1 VSARDAEP
9 FGPILTDRDLA
20 SEHLWHRS
28 LARSRQRR
36 RLAEDTRRRAPRRK
50 GAALTVTAAMVVG
63 PAAPTLAGAASGN
76 ERGTAGQTAPPDP
89 VLLHFGD
96 TGNGVAALQKQ
107 LNRVVP
113 HTHLDVDGRFGE
125 KTKTALI
132 AFQRARH
139 LPADGRVDAQTWSA
153 LFPGDMVVTNDASNA
168 STSTADGSGISSAL
182 SSAETASNDTSD
194 TGFATS
200 EAIQGVG
207 AEAVLTPGS
216 GSAPSIGTTAKPKA
230 KSKLPTLASASG
242 SGTTHRSAAA
252 HPSTGS
258 GTKTVVFHPGAPK
271 GGLVLDNGVA
281 LPLPRQYLTGG
292 YVDQGV
298 DYSAPGGTPLFAM
311 GDGVVIQEGI
321 GGFGPDAIVLK
332 ITSGPLAGR
341 IVYYGHSGADLV
353 RVGDHVRAG
362 QQISIVGYGIV
373 GISTGPHLE
382 IGFWPLGNFGAGSSM
397 LSVINGMLGRASSS
411 SSSRSMGG
419 SYSGGGSSGGS
430 SSYTPK
436 PRPQAQR
443 ASKTRSSRPAGL
455 IALNAIARDAA
466 QRTSGSGISKGAG
479 GPQAGGAYWSVQ
491 DAPSTQTTPSDISPG
506 SAPADTGS
514 GGGDASTAPSGSSDS
529 TPTTDSGTASTDAG
543 SPSTDS
549 GASSAPSADTGSG
562 SGDAGSGY
570 DQSAGSD
577 GSGSGSGSD
586 QSAGDGSGYDQSS
599 GDGSSS
605 DPAPVDG
612 SGDVAVDPGAATD
625 PSAGSG
631 AGDGSGSGGDAG
643 APAPAEAP
651 APTAAPSPPASSGS
665 DSGSGSGSGSG
676 SSSASDSGSSSGSA
690 SSGSSGSGSGSSGG
704 DSSSSGDA
712 GSATSGSSGSGGGD
726 AASTASGAASDAG
739 SSASS
744 ATSGASG
751 GGDSAAAPASGSGSG
766 TGSGSGSGSGG

>member
-1 VSARDAEP
+1 MSAHDAEP

-20 SEHLWHRS
+20 SELLWHRS

-63 PAAPTLAGAASGN
+63 PAAPTLAGATSGN
-76 ERGTAGQTAPPDP
+76 ERGTAGQTTPPNP

-113 HTHLDVDGRFGE
+113 HTHLIVDGRFGE
-125 KTKTALI
+125 KTKAALL
-132 AFQRARH
+132 AFQNARH
-139 LPADGRVDAQTWSA
+139 LPANGRVDAQTWSA
-153 LFPGDMVVTNDASNA
+153 LFPGDMVVTND
-168 STSTADGSGISSAL
+168 TSSAAADGSGVSSAL
-182 SSAETASNDTSD
+182 SSAEAASDGTSD

-200 EAIQGVG
+200 DAVQGVG

-216 GSAPSIGTTAKPKA
+216 GSVPSIGTSAAPKA
-230 KSKLPTLASASG
+230 KGKLPTLAAASG
-242 SGTTHRSAAA
+242 SGTTHRAASSHA
-252 HPSTGS
+252 STGG

-397 LSVINGMLGRASSS
+397 LSVINGLLGHASSS

-419 SYSGGGSSGGS
+419 SYSGGGSSGGGA
-430 SSYTPK
+430 SYTRPT
-436 PRPQAQR
+436 PRPRAQR

-466 QRTSGSGISKGAG
+466 RRTSGTGISKGAG
-479 GPQAGGAYWSVQ
+479 GPNAGGSYWSVQ
-491 DAPSTQTTPSDISPG
+491 DAPSTQTTPSDTISPG

-514 GGGDASTAPSGSSDS
+514 GGGDASTAPSAGSDS
-529 TPTTDSGTASTDAG
+529 AATGDPGTASTDAG

-549 GASSAPSADTGSG
+549 GASSDPSAGTGSG
-562 SGDAGSGY
+562 SGDTGSGS
-570 DQSAGSD
+570 DPSAGSD
-577 GSGSGSGSD
+577 GSGSGYD
-586 QSAGDGSGYDQSS
+586 QSSVDGSGYDQSS

-605 DPAPVDG
+605 DPAPVDS
-612 SGDVAVDPGAATD
+612 SGDVSVDPGAATD
-625 PSAGSG
+625 PSADSG
-631 AGDGSGSGGDAG
+631 QSDGSGSGGDAG
-643 APAPAEAP
+643 APAPAPAQAP
-651 APTAAPSPPASSGS
+651 EAAPSPPASSGA
-665 DSGSGSGSGSG
+665 DSGSGSGSG
-676 SSSASDSGSSSGSA
+676 SSSASDSGSASGSGSASSDSSGSGSGSGGGGSPSSGDAGSA
-690 SSGSSGSGSGSSGG
+690 SSGSSGSG
-704 DSSSSGDA
+704 
-712 GSATSGSSGSGGGD
+712 GGD
-726 AASTASGAASDAG
+726 AVSTASGAASDAG

-751 GGDSAAAPASGSGSG
+751 GGDSAAAPASGSGASG
-766 TGSGSGSGSGG
+766 